1 MNSKQNNKSQDKNA
15 EKLKEIPK
23 WTRKYA
29 QNRMLTP
36 IVLIVMVI
44 LFGMLV
50 AVLVGFPSAL
60 VLIAF
65 KKGNM
70 ILGCVGIAVLV
81 AALAAILKFCIFIFA
96 KFGGKNRG
104 LIDQLIEQRIYGKEG
119 AASMPLPKITKK
131 MRGLDYL
138 VGAILLI
145 YMLGVNSLCIM
156 GYIAFKYQQP
166 LMALFFVPCFVF
178 EYFFLLRPKVGP
190 LVLLWPILYTIH
202 AILIVAGV
210 PIFFTT
216 ENFCIF
222 SICLPMLGYGFL
234 PFIIGHIY
242 SRYALKKLKGL
253 THLVSQDSIGEG
265 DTADGV

>member
-1 MNSKQNNKSQDKNA
+1 MNSKQNNKPQDQNT

-36 IVLIVMVI
+36 IVLMVMLI
-44 LFGMLV
+44 LFSMFI
-50 AVLVGFPSAL
+50 AVLVGFLLFLA
-60 VLIAF
+60 VAGF
-65 KKGNM
+65 WKGNM

-81 AALAAILKFCIFIFA
+81 AALVAILKFYIFIFA

-119 AASMPLPKITKK
+119 TASMPLPKITKK

-138 VGAILLI
+138 VGAICLI
-145 YMLGVNSLCIM
+145 CMLGVNSLCIM

-166 LMALFFVPCFVF
+166 LVALFFVPAFVF

-202 AILIVAGV
+202 AILILAGV
-210 PIFFTT
+210 PIFFT
-216 ENFCIF
+216 
-222 SICLPMLGYGFL
+222 GYMRFWNMFIPLIGYAFL
-234 PFIIGHIY
+234 AYAIGHVY

-253 THLVSQDSIGEG
+253 AHLEG
-265 DTADGV
+265 DTANGD

>member
-1 MNSKQNNKSQDKNA
+1 MNSKQNNQSQDQNT
-15 EKLKEIPK
+15 EKLKKIPK

-36 IVLIVMVI
+36 IVLMVMVM

-81 AALAAILKFCIFIFA
+81 AALVAIVKFEIFFLR

-119 AASMPLPKITKK
+119 TASIPLPKITKK

-138 VGAILLI
+138 VGAIFLI

-156 GYIAFKYQQP
+156 GCIAFKYQQP
-166 LMALFFVPCFVF
+166 LMALFFVPVFVF
-178 EYFFLLRPKVGP
+178 EYYFLLQPKVGP
-190 LVLLWPILYTIH
+190 ITLLWPTLYAIH
-202 AILIVAGV
+202 AILILAGV
-210 PIFFTT
+210 PIFFT
-216 ENFCIF
+216 
-222 SICLPMLGYGFL
+222 GYMRFWNMFIPLVGYFL
-234 PFIIGHIY
+234 LAYGIGHLY

-253 THLVSQDSIGEG
+253 THLEGEAANG
-265 DTADGV
+265 D